1 MTTPTLAFGYRRVS
15 TESQLDG
22 FGLTLQDDAIA
33 GVVAAEGYTL
43 AGTFTDEGICGAED
57 MTTRHALADALDAII
72 ANPGAV
78 LIVPKLDRLARDLMI
93 QEQVLADIWRNGGHV
108 VSCMP
113 AERVYCQ
120 PDDPMDP
127 SRKLIRQILGAVAEY
142 DRAMIRAR
150 LVGGRRRKIARD
162 GYAGGPEPYGWS
174 DLSERETLIIV
185 AGDRQR
191 GRTWKGISDGLN
203 LTGRVKRNGER
214 WTPADIHRTYQRA
227 VQRGSITPVGTALTA
242 PTLAL

>member
-1 MTTPTLAFGYRRVS
+1 MATTLIAYGYRRVS

-22 FGLTLQDDAIA
+22 FGLELQADAIA
-33 GVVAAEGYTL
+33 GVVAAEGYEL
-43 AGTFTDEGICGAED
+43 ADVFTDEGICGAED
-57 MTTRHALADALDAII
+57 LSVRHALANAVDAI
-72 ANPGAV
+72 AAHPGAV

-93 QEQVLADIWRNGGHV
+93 QEQVLADVWRNGGHV
-108 VSCMP
+108 LSCVP

-162 GYAGGPEPYGWS
+162 GYAGGPQPYGWS
-174 DLSERETLIIV
+174 DAAELAVLELVSEWRA
-185 AGDRQR
+185 AGITWRQVSSNLNAA
-191 GRTWKGISDGLN
+191 GRL
-203 LTGRVKRNGER
+203 KRNGER
-214 WTPADIHRTYQRA
+214 WTPGEIHRTHQRA
-227 VQRGSITPVGTALTA
+227 AQRGSITPIVLEPV
-242 PTLAL
+242 PTLAV